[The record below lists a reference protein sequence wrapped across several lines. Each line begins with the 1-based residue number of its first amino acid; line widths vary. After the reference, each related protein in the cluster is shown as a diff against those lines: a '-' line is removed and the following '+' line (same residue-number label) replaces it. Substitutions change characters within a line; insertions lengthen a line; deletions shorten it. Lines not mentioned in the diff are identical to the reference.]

1 MTFCP
6 ESECDVIRQP
16 ETHTLYLSAGG
27 LLVLAFEQQTARV
40 ANRFDLPEGE
50 NSLNQDLLTSPDA
63 LAFRAWVES
72 QAGAKFQLL
81 IDHVDEQHAIE
92 KIPKLGFRD
101 RAALIAKRF
110 NQQFRDSEFRI
121 TSRIPKQAGDS
132 RREERLVMMA
142 LKSSV
147 NLSPWLDILL
157 QAKARVSLM
166 TSPSL
171 LSWQL
176 AKSIAPGQ
184 SGLLISH
191 HPAGLRQTLIV
202 DGTVRFSR
210 LARLKAYDAPSV
222 QAEILRSIQYLTMTQ
237 RLAASVVSGD
247 NFSVLLIEDAIVDAH
262 QLPASI
268 SLDSGS
274 SVSIRRLGAKQL
286 GMPLVSGAEGLS
298 VWATLC
304 QVRPGQLNYAN
315 ARVELFQRLANWR
328 QRAWTGAAVVAGAGL
343 LMALLA
349 GEVTSWHGHRMGEVR
364 DEITQLQSRIAQL
377 REKLSSFPTTPED
390 LRATVRISE
399 RLVAN
404 EAEPTKLLD
413 IVSRA
418 LVQTE
423 GLILSGIAFSAH
435 NGAETTGGLVTG
447 TNSFGTGNVTGLG
460 SSSSETPSL
469 LAGQLKLTVSGLAD
483 QGLTRTDANN
493 QIRLLA
499 DALIAQCPCT
509 IAQVD
514 LPFDAS
520 AQSGLTASLNS
531 KFKQNRAFK
540 IVLLRQ
546 QPANPLRAAPAVDL
560 MPPMSVASMET
571 DDE

>member
-1 MTFCP
+1 M
-6 ESECDVIRQP
+6 IRQP

-27 LLVLAFEQQTARV
+27 LLVLAFDQQTAQV
-40 ANRFDLPEGE
+40 ARHFDLPEGE
-50 NSLNQDLLTSPDA
+50 DPQTQDLMTSPDA

-72 QAGAKFQLL
+72 QAGAQFQLL

-121 TSRIPKQAGDS
+121 TSRIPRQAGDN
-132 RREERLVMMA
+132 RKEERLVMMA
-142 LKSSV
+142 LKSTV
-147 NLSPWLDILL
+147 TLSPWLDILI
-157 QAKARVSLM
+157 QAKARVGLM

-176 AKSIAPGQ
+176 IKSIAPGQ
-184 SGLLISH
+184 SGLLISR
-191 HPAGLRQTLIV
+191 HPAGLRQTLII

-237 RLAASVVSGD
+237 RLAASVVNGEK
-247 NFSVLLIEDAIVDAH
+247 FTVWLIEDAIHDAD

-268 SLDSGS
+268 NLDSGS
-274 SVSIRRLGAKQL
+274 SLALRRLGAAQL

-304 QVRPGQLNYAN
+304 QVRPGRLNYAN
-315 ARVELFQRLANWR
+315 ARVAFFQRLANWR
-328 QRAWTGAAVVAGAGL
+328 QRAWTGGAVVAGAGL

-349 GEVTSWHGHRMGEVR
+349 GETASWHGHRMDDVR
-364 DEITQLQSRIAQL
+364 HEITQLQSRVSQL
-377 REKLSSFPTTPED
+377 RERLTSFPTTPED
-390 LRATVRISE
+390 LRAAVRISE

-404 EAEPTKLLD
+404 EADPTKLLD

-418 LVQTE
+418 LVQTQ
-423 GLILSGIAFSAH
+423 GLALDGISFSAH
-435 NGAETTGGLVTG
+435 NGPETVGGYAPGVNG
-447 TNSFGTGNVTGLG
+447 FGSASVNGL
-460 SSSSETPSL
+460 SASSSETPSL
-469 LAGQLKLTVSGLAD
+469 LAGQLKLSVSGIVD
-483 QGLTRTDANN
+483 QGLSRTDANN

-499 DALIAQCPCT
+499 DALLAQCACT
-509 IAQVD
+509 IAQID

-520 AQSGLTASLNS
+520 AQSGLTASLNGE
-531 KFKQNRAFK
+531 FQQNRTFK
-540 IVLLRQ
+540 IVVLLQ
-546 QPANPLRAAPAVDL
+546 QAANPLRAGPVVEPLPA
-560 MPPMSVASMET
+560 MSVASMDTNHE
-571 DDE
+571 